1 MSLGLIGIKQGM
13 TRIFEDSGNSVPV
26 TVISINGNFISRLK
40 TIETDGYNA
49 VQIAYGEQLTSRL
62 ERPIIG
68 ELKKAKLATAK
79 GFKEF
84 RVAETILSDLE
95 IGKELR
101 VDLFSEGQFVDTTG
115 VTIGKGFA
123 GTVKRHN
130 FSMQDATHG
139 NSLSHRVAGSI
150 GQCQTPGRVFKGK
163 KMAGQMGN
171 KKRTMQKLEI
181 IKIDKESN
189 VILLKGA
196 TPGAKGSLI
205 EITSSVK
212 VKGKE

>member
-13 TRIFEDSGNSVPV
+13 TRIFEDGGNSVPV

-84 RVAETILSDLE
+84 RVTETILSDLE

-101 VDLFSEGQFVDTTG
+101 VDVFSEGQFVDTTG

-181 IKIDKESN
+181 IKIDKENN

-212 VKGKE
+212 EKGKE

>member
-95 IGKELR
+95 IGKEIR
-101 VDLFSEGQFVDTTG
+101 VDIFSEGQFVDTTG
-115 VTIGKGFA
+115 VSIGKGFA

-181 IKIDKESN
+181 IKIDKENN

>member
-13 TRIFEDSGNSVPV
+13 TRIFEDSGTSVPV

-101 VDLFSEGQFVDTTG
+101 VDIFSEGQFVDTSG

-181 IKIDKESN
+181 IKIDKEKN

-212 VKGKE
+212 ANRKD

>member
-13 TRIFEDSGNSVPV
+13 TRIFEDSGTSVPV

-101 VDLFSEGQFVDTTG
+101 VDIFSEGQFVDTSG

-181 IKIDKESN
+181 IKIDKEKN

-212 VKGKE
+212 ANRKE

>member
-101 VDLFSEGQFVDTTG
+101 VDIFSEGQFVDTSG

-150 GQCQTPGRVFKGK
+150 GQCKTPGRVFKGK

-181 IKIDKESN
+181 IKVDKESN

>member
-1 MSLGLIGIKQGM
+1 MNLGLVGIKQGM

-26 TVISINGNFISRLK
+26 TVIFIHGNFISRLK
-40 TIETDGYNA
+40 TIETDGYSA

-62 ERPIIG
+62 ERPMIG
-68 ELKKAKLATAK
+68 ELKKAKLETAR

-84 RVAETILSDLE
+84 RVTETQLSGLE

-101 VDLFSEGQFVDTTG
+101 VDIFSEGQFVDTSG
-115 VTIGKGFA
+115 ITIGKGFA

-171 KKRTMQKLEI
+171 KKRTMQKLEV
-181 IKIDKESN
+181 IKIDEGEN

-196 TPGAKGSLI
+196 TPGPKGSLI
-205 EITSSVK
+205 EITNSVK
-212 VKGKE
+212 SRGKE

>member
-181 IKIDKESN
+181 IKIDKENN

>member
-1 MSLGLIGIKQGM
+1 MNLGLIGIKQGM

-26 TVISINGNFISRLK
+26 TVICVHGNFIARFK
-40 TIETDGYNA
+40 TIETDGYSA

-62 ERPIIG
+62 ERPMIG
-68 ELKKAKLATAK
+68 ELKKAKLETAK

-84 RVAETILSDLE
+84 RVTETLLSDLK

-101 VDLFSEGQFVDTTG
+101 VDIFSEGQFVDTSG
-115 VTIGKGFA
+115 ITIGKGFA

-171 KKRTMQKLEI
+171 KKRTMQKLEV
-181 IKIDKESN
+181 IKIDKEKN

-196 TPGAKGSLI
+196 TPGTKGSLI

-212 VKGKE
+212 VKGKD

>member
-101 VDLFSEGQFVDTTG
+101 VDIFSEGQFVDTTG

-181 IKIDKESN
+181 IKIDKENN

>member
-1 MSLGLIGIKQGM
+1 MALGLVGIKQGM
-13 TRIFEDSGNSVPV
+13 TRVFEESGRSIPV
-26 TVISINGNFISRLK
+26 TVISVNENFISRLK
-40 TIETDGYNA
+40 TEETDGYSA
-49 VQIAYGEQLTSRL
+49 VQIAYGKQLTSRL
-62 ERPIIG
+62 GRPLIG
-68 ELKKAKLATAK
+68 QLKKAKLSTAK

-84 RVAETILSDLE
+84 RAPSDVVVGLE
-95 IGKELR
+95 VGKELR
-101 VDLFSEGQFVDTTG
+101 VDIFSVGQFVDTSG
-115 VTIGKGFA
+115 ITIGKGFA

-171 KKRTMQKLEI
+171 KKRTVQKLEI
-181 IKIDKESN
+181 IRIDEEKN

-196 TPGAKGSLI
+196 TPGAKGSLV
-205 EITSSVK
+205 EISRSTKSR
-212 VKGKE
+212 GN

>member
-1 MSLGLIGIKQGM
+1 MKLGLIGIKQGM

-26 TVISINGNFISRLK
+26 TVICVHGNFISRLK
-40 TIETDGYNA
+40 TTETDGYIA

-62 ERPIIG
+62 ERPMIG
-68 ELKKAKLATAK
+68 ELKKAKLETAK

-84 RVAETILSDLE
+84 RVTETQISGLE

-101 VDLFSEGQFVDTTG
+101 VDIFSEGQFVDTSG
-115 VTIGKGFA
+115 ITIGKGFA

-171 KKRTMQKLEI
+171 KKRTMQKLEVI
-181 IKIDKESN
+181 RIDKEKN

-212 VKGKE
+212 AQGKE

>member
-13 TRIFEDSGNSVPV
+13 TRIFEDSGTSVPV

-95 IGKELR
+95 IGKEIR
-101 VDLFSEGQFVDTTG
+101 VDIFSEGQFVDTTG
-115 VTIGKGFA
+115 VSIGKGFA

-181 IKIDKESN
+181 IKIDKEKN

-212 VKGKE
+212 ANRKE

>member
-13 TRIFEDSGNSVPV
+13 TRIFEDSGTSVPV
-26 TVISINGNFISRLK
+26 TVISINSNFISRLK

-101 VDLFSEGQFVDTTG
+101 VDIFSEGQFVDTSG

-181 IKIDKESN
+181 IKIDKEKN

-212 VKGKE
+212 ANRKE

>member
-13 TRIFEDSGNSVPV
+13 TRIFEDSGTSVPV

-84 RVAETILSDLE
+84 RVAETVLSDLE

-101 VDLFSEGQFVDTTG
+101 VDIFSEGQFVDTSG

-181 IKIDKESN
+181 IKIDKEKN

-212 VKGKE
+212 ANRKE

>member
-13 TRIFEDSGNSVPV
+13 TRIFEDGGNSVPV

-84 RVAETILSDLE
+84 RVTETILSDLE

-101 VDLFSEGQFVDTTG
+101 VDVFSEGQFVDTTG

-171 KKRTMQKLEI
+171 KKRTMQKLQI
-181 IKIDKESN
+181 IKIDKEKN

-212 VKGKE
+212 ANRKE

>member
-101 VDLFSEGQFVDTTG
+101 VDIFSEGQFVDTTG

-181 IKIDKESN
+181 IKIDKENN

-212 VKGKE
+212 ANRKE

>member
-13 TRIFEDSGNSVPV
+13 TRIFEDSGTSVPV

-101 VDLFSEGQFVDTTG
+101 VDIFSEGQFVDTSG

-171 KKRTMQKLEI
+171 KKRTTQKLEI
-181 IKIDKESN
+181 IKIDKEKN

-212 VKGKE
+212 ANRKE

>member
-13 TRIFEDSGNSVPV
+13 TRIFEDSGTSVPV

-101 VDLFSEGQFVDTTG
+101 VDIFSEGQFVDTSG

-181 IKIDKESN
+181 IKIDKEKN

-212 VKGKE
+212 GNRKE

>member
-13 TRIFEDSGNSVPV
+13 TRVFEDSGTSVPV

-101 VDLFSEGQFVDTTG
+101 VDIFSEGQFVDTSG

-181 IKIDKESN
+181 IKIDKEKN

-212 VKGKE
+212 ANRKE

>member
-13 TRIFEDSGNSVPV
+13 TRIFQDNGKSVPV

-40 TIETDGYNA
+40 TIETDGYSA

-68 ELKKAKLATAK
+68 ELKKAKLETAK

-84 RVAETILSDLE
+84 RISKSILSDLE
-95 IGKELR
+95 IGNELR
-101 VDLFSEGQFVDTTG
+101 VDIFSEGQFVDTSG

-181 IKIDKESN
+181 IKIDKENN

-205 EITSSVK
+205 EIKSSVK
-212 VKGKE
+212 AKGKE

>member
-13 TRIFEDSGNSVPV
+13 TRIFEDSGTSVPV

-101 VDLFSEGQFVDTTG
+101 VDIFSEGQFVDATG

-181 IKIDKESN
+181 IKVDKENN